1 MINPIGGQQYLEF
14 KGFANGLYENS
25 EQYIGNYFVKADYD
39 SSFEFMDSV
48 CVNPS
53 LYDVYSSGCKTESRK
68 SYSGQGAPISITQ
81 IEEIIR
87 PSQGKG
93 AEIEFRMQVANRGRG
108 KLTELT
114 FLTAKLGNQVV
125 DCNFNGQKDS
135 KAMNFTANKQDV
147 GLVCKLKIDSSSSY
161 TSTLY
166 AAFDYKYSLE
176 QRYSLNIVK

>member
-1 MINPIGGQQYLEF
+1 
-14 KGFANGLYENS
+14 
-25 EQYIGNYFVKADYD
+25 
-39 SSFEFMDSV
+39 
-48 CVNPS
+48 
-53 LYDVYSSGCKTESRK
+53 
-68 SYSGQGAPISITQ
+68 
-81 IEEIIR
+81 
-87 PSQGKG
+87 
-93 AEIEFRMQVANRGRG
+93 
-108 KLTELT
+108 
-114 FLTAKLGNQVV
+114 LTAKLGNQVV